1 MEEKK
6 RLHLI
11 IADSEL
17 ETVPSEILDH
27 PAIINYAKRR
37 KKKPEKIILDSTY
50 HHAALRKL
58 EDGERRGRPDIV
70 HICLL
75 NALDSILNKEDRL
88 RVYVHTRND
97 YVIYI
102 KPETRLPRNY
112 NRFIGLM
119 ESLFE
124 KGAVPED
131 LELLKLEK
139 KTLKELIEEINPD
152 AVFIMHED
160 GELMIPKNFG
170 KLLDKFKKPVVIV
183 GGFPHGDFR
192 SKIDGIKIS
201 LYKEPLMAWT
211 VVNEVIVSYEW
222 EVIKKFKK

>member
-1 MEEKK
+1 MEKK

-17 ETVPSEILDH
+17 ETVPESILDH
-27 PAIINYAKRR
+27 PAIVNYARRR
-37 KKKPEKIILDSTY
+37 KKKPERIILDSTY
-50 HHAALRKL
+50 HHSALRQL

-102 KPETRLPRNY
+102 DPSTRLPRNY

-124 KGAVPED
+124 KKTVPED
-131 LELLKLEK
+131 LKLLRLEK
-139 KTLKELIEEINPD
+139 KSLNELISEINPD
-152 AVFIMHED
+152 AVFIMHEN
-160 GELMIPKNFG
+160 GEFMIPKHFG
-170 KLLDKFKKPVVIV
+170 KLLSKFKRPVVIV

-192 SKIDGIKIS
+192 SKVEGVKIS
-201 LYKEPLMAWT
+201 LYREPLMAWT
-211 VVNEVIVSYEW
+211 IVNEVIVSYEW
-222 EVIKKFKK
+222 EVIK

>member
-1 MEEKK
+1 MKK

-11 IADSEL
+11 IADAEL
-17 ETVPSEILDH
+17 ETVPESIRDH
-27 PAIINYAKRR
+27 PAIVNYARRR
-37 KKKPEKIILDSTY
+37 KKRPERIILDSTY
-50 HHAALRKL
+50 HHAALRNL

-70 HICLL
+70 HVCLL

-97 YVIYI
+97 YVIYVD
-102 KPETRLPRNY
+102 PETRLPRNY

-131 LELLKLEK
+131 LKLLRLER
-139 KTLKELIEEINPD
+139 KTLGELIEEINAD
-152 AVFIMHED
+152 AVFVMHEN
-160 GELMIPKNFG
+160 GNFMEPKHFG
-170 KLLDKFKKPVVIV
+170 KLLTQFWKPVVVV

-192 SKIDGIKIS
+192 SKIEGVKVR

-211 VVNEVIVSYEW
+211 IVNEVIVSYEW
-222 EVIKKFKK
+222 EIL